1 MPIKSPSK
9 ISIQVVS
16 DVVCPFCLIGG
27 ARLDQ
32 ALAALPEVDAE
43 VHYLPF
49 QLDPTTPKEGRDLRA
64 HLKAKYG
71 SDPTPMFARV
81 EAMARASGIALDFTK
96 VCRSVNTLRAQTFLR
111 LADDGH
117 QPALA
122 KALFEAYFLD
132 GSDINDDNVLVAIA
146 INHGFSEARAH
157 EVLSDEAAHKETL
170 ADASALA
177 KQGISGVPFF
187 IFSRVG
193 SDEPGHAISGAQ
205 PVEVLAQAIRAVAGS
220 TAE

>member
-1 MPIKSPSK
+1 MPLKSPSK

-81 EAMARASGIALDFTK
+81 EAMARESGIALDFTK
-96 VCRSVNTLRAQTFLR
+96 VRRSVNTLHAQTFLR
-111 LADDGH
+111 LAEDTH
-117 QPALA
+117 QRALA
-122 KALFEAYFLD
+122 KALFEAYFFE
-132 GSDINDDNVLVAIA
+132 GADINDDNVLVAIA
-146 INHGFSEARAH
+146 INHGFSEAKAR
-157 EVLSDEAAHKETL
+157 ELLSDEAAHQETL

-205 PVEVLAQAIRAVAGS
+205 PVAVLTQAIRAIAGS
-220 TAE
+220 AAE